1 MNPRRMTV
9 MILILAGLLSTGCI
23 GGGESTDTPTVE
35 LVYMSGCGN
44 MPAAL
49 ANKQL
54 DAYIAWQPNV
64 AIAQVAEIGKVLA
77 YSKDL
82 PPDGMW
88 INHPCCV
95 VHASDSFVEGH
106 YDLATYLTML
116 VIVASDYVQEHPDIA
131 AYDSAEWIFGNEPL
145 TYGDTTV
152 SSYDVEM
159 ASIPTIKFTTEPTQ
173 DWIDG
178 LATFVHAAEDINM
191 IEGILNGQ
199 SDEAIASI
207 LLHETLYDDAIALLE
222 SEEYMNTTAPSSLPT
237 VHFGYLAADDHD
249 AALYVAAYEWEY
261 FRDTYNLYLEPINL
275 GPRGTYYLVVGGAR
289 VAKVETL
296 EFQGGSAQ
304 MTALSQGSVD
314 FGLAG
319 APPAILFIDKG
330 SPLSIICPLM
340 KEGSGVVVAK
350 DAPYDDWDGFVEWI
364 KEQYEQGV
372 TIKIGDPMLGSIQ
385 DVMIKRA
392 LLDAGISYEV

>member
-1 MNPRRMTV
+1 M
-9 MILILAGLLSTGCI
+9 ST
-23 GGGESTDTPTVE
+23 
-35 LVYMSGCGN
+35 
-44 MPAAL
+44 A
-49 ANKQL
+49 
-54 DAYIAWQPNV
+54 
-64 AIAQVAEIGKVLA
+64 
-77 YSKDL
+77 
-82 PPDGMW
+82 
-88 INHPCCV
+88 
-95 VHASDSFVEGH
+95 
-106 YDLATYLTML
+106 
-116 VIVASDYVQEHPDIA
+116 
-131 AYDSAEWIFGNEPL
+131 
-145 TYGDTTV
+145 
-152 SSYDVEM
+152 
-159 ASIPTIKFTTEPTQ
+159 
-173 DWIDG
+173 
-178 LATFVHAAEDINM
+178 
-191 IEGILNGQ
+191 
-199 SDEAIASI
+199 
-207 LLHETLYDDAIALLE
+207 
-222 SEEYMNTTAPSSLPT
+222 APSSLPT

>member
-116 VIVASDYVQEHPDIA
+116 VVVASDYVQEHPDIA

-199 SDEAIASI
+199 SDDAIASI

-222 SEEYMNTTAPSSLPT
+222 SE
-237 VHFGYLAADDHD
+237 
-249 AALYVAAYEWEY
+249 
-261 FRDTYNLYLEPINL
+261 
-275 GPRGTYYLVVGGAR
+275 
-289 VAKVETL
+289 
-296 EFQGGSAQ
+296 
-304 MTALSQGSVD
+304 
-314 FGLAG
+314 
-319 APPAILFIDKG
+319 
-330 SPLSIICPLM
+330 
-340 KEGSGVVVAK
+340 
-350 DAPYDDWDGFVEWI
+350 
-364 KEQYEQGV
+364 
-372 TIKIGDPMLGSIQ
+372 
-385 DVMIKRA
+385 
-392 LLDAGISYEV
+392 

>member
-1 MNPRRMTV
+1 MNSKN
-9 MILILAGLLSTGCI
+9 LIIVALIATGLLVAGCI
-23 GGGESTDTPTVE
+23 GGGESNDTPTVE

-44 MPAAL
+44 MPSAL
-49 ANKQL
+49 ANDQL

-64 AIAQVAEIGKVLA
+64 AIAEVADIGKVLA

-88 INHPCCV
+88 VNHPCCV
-95 VHASDSFVEGH
+95 VHARDAFVEEH

-116 VIVASDYVQEHPDIA
+116 MIVASDYVQENPEIA

-145 TYGDTTV
+145 TFGDTTV

-159 ASIPTIKFTTEPTQ
+159 ASIPTIKFTTEPTE

-191 IEGILNGQ
+191 IEGILKGL
-199 SDEAIASI
+199 DTEAIAGQ

-222 SEEYMNTTAPSSLPT
+222 TEAYKDASAASELPT

-249 AALYVAAYEWEY
+249 AALYVAAYEWEF
-261 FRDTYNLYLEPINL
+261 FRDTYDLYLEPITL
-275 GPRGTYYLVVGGAR
+275 GPRGTYYLVVGGTR

-340 KEGSGVVVAK
+340 KEGSGVVVAN
-350 DAPYDDWDGFVEWI
+350 DAPFDDWDGFVEWI
-364 KEQYEQGV
+364 VEQHENGKTV
-372 TIKIGDPMLGSIQ
+372 KIGDPMLGSIQ

-392 LLDAGISYEV
+392 LLDSDIAYTG

>member
-1 MNPRRMTV
+1 MNPKRMA
-9 MILILAGLLSTGCI
+9 IIGLILAALLSTGCI
-23 GGGESTDTPTVE
+23 GGEDDTDTPTVK
-35 LVYMSGCGN
+35 LVYMSGCGT
-44 MPAAL
+44 MPLSL

-64 AIAQVAEIGKVLA
+64 AIAHVAEIGKVLV

-82 PPDGMW
+82 PPEGMW
-88 INHPCCV
+88 TDHPCCV
-95 VHASDSFVEGH
+95 VHAKDSFVEQN

-116 VIVASDYVQEHPDIA
+116 MIVASDYVQENPDIA
-131 AYDSAEWIFGNEPL
+131 AYASAEWIFGNEPL

-159 ASIPTIKFTTEPTQ
+159 ASIPTIKFTTQPTQ
-173 DWIDG
+173 DWISG
-178 LATFVHAAEDINM
+178 LVTFVHAIEDINM
-191 IEGILNGQ
+191 IDGILKGQ
-199 SDEAIASI
+199 DDDTIESI
-207 LLHETLYDDAIALLE
+207 LLHDTLYEDAIALLE
-222 SEEYMNTTAPSSLPT
+222 SKGYMDAIVPSALPT

-261 FRDTYNLYLEPINL
+261 FRDTYNLYLEPINI
-275 GPRGTYYLVVGGAR
+275 GPRGTYYLVVGGSR

-304 MTALSQGSVD
+304 MSALSQGSVD

-340 KEGSGVVVAK
+340 MEGSGVVVAK

-364 KEQYEQGV
+364 KAQYAQGA
-372 TIKIGDPMLGSIQ
+372 TIKIGDPMIGSIQ
-385 DVMIKRA
+385 DIMIKRA
-392 LLDAGISYEV
+392 LQDSGISYEI